1 MDETTFLRLIEDHQ
15 DILYKICRVY
25 RSAPEDRKDL
35 FQEIVYQLWKSV
47 PGFRGQSAFS
57 TWMYRVALT
66 TAIADFRKPRPPLRY
81 VEQLPDRP
89 GEPGN
94 PEEARERLFQAIG
107 ALAPA
112 EKALITLYL
121 EDLSYREIAA
131 ITGLSENNV
140 GVKLNRIRHKI
151 EQLLKSHP

>member
-1 MDETTFLRLIEDHQ
+1 MDEITFLRLIETHQ

-25 RSAPEDRKDL
+25 RNTPEDRKDL
-35 FQEIVYQLWKSV
+35 FQEIVYQLWKSA

-66 TAIADFRKPRPPLRY
+66 TAIADFRKPGPPLRY
-81 VEQLPDRP
+81 VAQLPDLP
-89 GEPGN
+89 GEPDD
-94 PEEARERLFQAIG
+94 PEEPRERLFRAIG
-107 ALAPA
+107 VLAPA

-121 EDLSYREIAA
+121 EDLTYREIAD

-140 GVKLNRIRHKI
+140 GVKLNRIRRKL
-151 EQLLKSHP
+151 ELLLKNPS